1 MNKNQKIILAISIPI
16 IIFFIALTIANSVG
30 FGDPFNWENIWYIW
44 MLYFIFC
51 GIFKYNLF
59 ADKSDKQ

>member
-30 FGDPFNWENIWYIW
+30 FGDPFNWENIWYI
-44 MLYFIFC
+44 
-51 GIFKYNLF
+51 
-59 ADKSDKQ
+59 